1 MGALVSTTIRR
12 STLTTNGAEPI
23 YAELVVDE
31 LVGTALALPSE
42 MQHATK
48 ATLSDAHVQP
58 PADRTFSAYLRLRQG
73 ASARATWVLEE
84 SPGGTMISVG
94 ADLVCDWQ
102 LRAAFVP
109 ARAFSMLVVGGRT
122 FIRSGPEPGV
132 LLNGKVLDE
141 GWVAVPDRARIDVG
155 LAQLEVTMGYSE
167 WAPSIDQAFD
177 LRSPFNP
184 ATHADDDRE
193 AHEAVHELRDR
204 KPQTGAHGSAQ
215 AQGTRRHDTRMHETR
230 DYGAD
235 ARERS
240 PAARARNPTRNP
252 TMELSLDDLDYM
264 GTQAVPSARQHAV
277 SGEFE
282 VRDEAEGDETAPSL
296 LGNTRARDKSKLW
309 RYAVAGVF
317 TAGAYGCWVYLLDYL

>member
-1 MGALVSTTIRR
+1 
-12 STLTTNGAEPI
+12 
-23 YAELVVDE
+23 
-31 LVGTALALPSE
+31 

-48 ATLSDAHVQP
+48 ATLSEADVP
-58 PADRTFSAYLRLRQG
+58 PSGERTFSAYLRLRQG

-109 ARAFSMLVVGGRT
+109 ARAFSMLVIGGRT

-132 LLNGKVLDE
+132 LLNGKALDE
-141 GWVAVPDRARIDVG
+141 GWVPVPDGARIDVG
-155 LAQLEVTMGYSE
+155 LAQLEVTMGYSD

-184 ATHADDDRE
+184 ATPAGNAADADHGRRQ
-193 AHEAVHELRDR
+193 AVHELHNR
-204 KPQTGAHGSAQ
+204 KPQAGMHSSAQ
-215 AQGTRRHDTRMHETR
+215 AHEARAQDSRMHETR
-230 DYGAD
+230 GYGHETRGYGTD
-235 ARERS
+235 ARGRQ
-240 PAARARNPTRNP
+240 PASRARNA

-264 GTQAVPSARQHAV
+264 GTQAVPSTRQHAV

-282 VRDEAEGDETAPSL
+282 VGGATRAADNDDDDAPSL
-296 LGNTRARDKSKLW
+296 LGSTRARDKTKLW